1 MPSFP
6 IHPKTI
12 LEIINKKD
20 EEEREKFWKFANFK
34 STEVHLPLTSSYHF
48 HTETHASCHFTNFH
62 LKPIQALLLYFE
74 TKDVTKQCQLKKSIP
89 KKSL

>member
-1 MPSFP
+1 MPNFP

-12 LEIINKKD
+12 LEKINKKD

-34 STEVHLPLTSSYHF
+34 RTEVHLPFTSSYHF

-62 LKPIQALLLYFE
+62 LKTHPSFVVIF
-74 TKDVTKQCQLKKSIP
+74 
-89 KKSL
+89 